1 MQVSDVYEKVFEAI
15 SHPPVKDYVPFS
27 WVSLAQVKQEHYR
40 ALANFYIAV
49 GLLDQEGDL
58 DKKTRET
65 LQFLHDIRPD
75 RAGTKTTRPAVPDSK
90 ELRMSLGKQ
99 LIADCVSCILLFL
112 RSAQYFIIET

>member
-1 MQVSDVYEKVFEAI
+1 MFEAI

-75 RAGTKTTRPAVPDSK
+75 RAGTKTTRPAMPDSK
-90 ELRMSLGKQ
+90 ELRMSLGKR
-99 LIADCVSCILLFL
+99 LILDCVPVPCIILFP
-112 RSAQYFIIET
+112 RSAHCFIIET

>member
-1 MQVSDVYEKVFEAI
+1 M
-15 SHPPVKDYVPFS
+15 KDYVPFS

-49 GLLDQEGDL
+49 GLLDHEGDL

-75 RAGTKTTRPAVPDSK
+75 RAGNNAVRPAMPESK
-90 ELRMSLGKQ
+90 DLRMYLGKK
-99 LIADCVSCILLFL
+99 IISMTNDVYSVEMIILVAKFFFKLYPINYLNF
-112 RSAQYFIIET
+112 SS

>member
-1 MQVSDVYEKVFEAI
+1 M
-15 SHPPVKDYVPFS
+15 KDYVPFS

-49 GLLDQEGDL
+49 GLLDHKGDL

-75 RAGTKTTRPAVPDSK
+75 RAGNNDVRPTVPESK
-90 ELRMSLGKQ
+90 DLRMYLGKK
-99 LIADCVSCILLFL
+99 ILVTYILAL
-112 RSAQYFIIET
+112 NLTLN